1 MLCAVE
7 QRGLRRNFVADIV
20 PSITPDE
27 FSVSVRIRHPSIDP
41 AEITSTLGLE
51 PEHSWQAGDARRTA
65 QGLPLEGSYR
75 ETYWTAEF
83 RELDMGLR
91 GVVATETVLLQAV
104 VQLRRSQPFLAR
116 LQADG
121 GDVEL
126 FVQVISSSEFR
137 FALSP
142 ELLSMIS
149 RIGVSLVLDVRA
161 EAQVAVQRKA
171 G

>member
-7 QRGLRRNFVADIV
+7 QRGLRRIFVADIV

-41 AEITSTLGLE
+41 DEITSALGLE
-51 PEHSWQAGDARRTA
+51 PQHSWQAGEARRTA

-83 RELDMGLR
+83 RELDAGLR

-116 LQADG
+116 LQSDG
-121 GDVEL
+121 GNVEL
-126 FVQVISSSEFR
+126 VVQVLSSSEFR

-161 EAQVAVQRKA
+161 DAQMAVQRKA

>member
-1 MLCAVE
+1 
-7 QRGLRRNFVADIV
+7 
-20 PSITPDE
+20 
-27 FSVSVRIRHPSIDP
+27 
-41 AEITSTLGLE
+41 
-51 PEHSWQAGDARRTA
+51 
-65 QGLPLEGSYR
+65 
-75 ETYWTAEF
+75 
-83 RELDMGLR
+83 
-91 GVVATETVLLQAV
+91 VLLQAV

-116 LQADG
+116 LQSDG
-121 GDVEL
+121 GNVEL
-126 FVQVISSSEFR
+126 VVQVISSSEFR